1 MKKETGEYPLLLLD
15 DVGSELDKERRDA
28 LFSYLIEKEIQTIIT
43 TTDESLGA
51 YGKEIKIE
59 G

>member
-1 MKKETGEYPLLLLD
+1 MIKNEEILF
-15 DVGSELDKERRDA
+15 
-28 LFSYLIEKEIQTIIT
+28 FSYLTKKEIQTIIT